1 MRKAVMVMAVVII
14 MGLMELMVV
23 VVKEV
28 TMMGMM
34 ITVMYLSL

>member
-1 MRKAVMVMAVVII
+1 MVMAVVII